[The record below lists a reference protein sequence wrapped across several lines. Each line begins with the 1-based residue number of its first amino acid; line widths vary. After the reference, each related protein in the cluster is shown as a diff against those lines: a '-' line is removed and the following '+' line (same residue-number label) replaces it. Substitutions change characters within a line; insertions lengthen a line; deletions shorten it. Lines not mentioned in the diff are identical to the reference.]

1 MDTRKPHIL
10 MIGGWDEALEK
21 AARVEARLTLF
32 QNKDLLTML
41 QSRLAG
47 RVVTTNFRE
56 CGEALLLAEAIHRVD
71 PFDGVVSF
79 TEFGLETAAAIQKA
93 LGIKGNPPAPV
104 RLTRDKVAMREH
116 LNAAGLDPLAF
127 KRCGSFE
134 EAKSFLADCAGP
146 IICKPGHGSGS
157 EGVSIVRTEGDLRSA
172 WLLASKALAQREP
185 VICEEYIDGPEYS
198 VESLSLGGEH
208 SIVAITEKMTT
219 HDGHFIELG
228 HNIPAPLSEDIKRRV
243 EAFVLSFLDEIGQEC
258 GPCHTEIRIA
268 KSGPRIIESQTRVG
282 GDRIWEM
289 VELALGVDL
298 ITATLE
304 YLAFGRIP
312 VPGIAGKKAASIRFF
327 MNEENSI
334 SRVGG
339 LEKAREMLG
348 VVRVTYDAGK
358 KDSLGGRSN
367 DSRQGYVLA
376 TGGDVSE
383 SASRAALAYQT
394 VSSS

>member
-1 MDTRKPHIL
+1 MAIKKPGRAKPAGRGTAPYFGL
-10 MIGGWDEALEK
+10 TPGESDYKSSRVVVLPVPFGGTVTFGRGTEKGPEAIRVASQQVELFDEEPLRQPYLAGIHSAPPVPCPERLAPEEMVR
-21 AARVEARLTLF
+21 RVEARVGKYLEDGKF
-32 QNKDLLTML
+32 
-41 QSRLAG
+41 
-47 RVVTTNFRE
+47 VVT
-56 CGEALLLAEAIHRVD
+56 
-71 PFDGVVSF
+71 
-79 TEFGLETAAAIQKA
+79 
-93 LGIKGNPPAPV
+93 
-104 RLTRDKVAMREH
+104 
-116 LNAAGLDPLAF
+116 
-127 KRCGSFE
+127 
-134 EAKSFLADCAGP
+134 
-146 IICKPGHGSGS
+146 
-157 EGVSIVRTEGDLRSA
+157 
-172 WLLASKALAQREP
+172 
-185 VICEEYIDGPEYS
+185 
-198 VESLSLGGEH
+198 LGGEH

-312 VPGIAGKKAASIRFF
+312 APGIAGKKAASIRFF
-327 MNEENSI
+327 MNEGNSI

-358 KDSLGGRSN
+358 KDSTGGRSN

-376 TGGDVSE
+376 MGGDVSE